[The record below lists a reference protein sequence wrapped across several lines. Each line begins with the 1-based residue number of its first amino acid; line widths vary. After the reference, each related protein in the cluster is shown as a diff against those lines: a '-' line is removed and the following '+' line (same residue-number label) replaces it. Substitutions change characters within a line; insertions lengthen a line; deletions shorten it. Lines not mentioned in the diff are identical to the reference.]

1 LFVAVNDGKTIYMT
15 TSANTTS
22 VPSLDLN
29 DGNRIP
35 QLGFG
40 VFQVPPR
47 ETASVITYALRTG
60 YRSIDTAAM
69 YRNEAGVGQAVA
81 DSSLARD
88 ELFITTKLGNPEHGH
103 DRALRAFEHSLE
115 QLGMDYVDLYLIH
128 WPRPSEGKFV
138 ETWKAFTELKADG
151 RARSIGVSNFRA
163 QDIEQIVE
171 ATGVTPAVN
180 QIELH
185 PRFAQSQLREL
196 HRARGILTEAWS
208 PLGQGSLIDDASIGA
223 IAARCERTPA
233 QVILRWHIQIGN
245 VVIPKSVTPARIEEN
260 FQLFDFELSDDDMQ
274 AIAGLDSAD
283 GRIGPDP
290 STFG

>member
-1 LFVAVNDGKTIYMT
+1 MT

-29 DGNRIP
+29 DNNHIP

-40 VFQVPPR
+40 VFQVPAD
-47 ETASVITYALRTG
+47 ETAEVVTHALRTG
-60 YRSIDTAAM
+60 YRSIDTAAA
-69 YRNEAGVGQAVA
+69 YRNEAGVGEAVA
-81 DSSLARD
+81 RSGLDRQQ
-88 ELFITTKLGNPEHGH
+88 LFITTKLANDNHGH

-138 ETWKAFTELKADG
+138 DTWKAFTELKQDG

-163 QDIEQIVE
+163 QDIEAIVD
-171 ATGVTPAVN
+171 ATGVAPAVN
-180 QIELH
+180 QVELH
-185 PRFAQSQLREL
+185 PRFQQAELRRA
-196 HRARGILTEAWS
+196 HRDRGILTEAWS
-208 PLGQGSLIDDASIGA
+208 PLGQGSLIDDSSIAA
-223 IAARCERTPA
+223 IAERYERTPA
-233 QVILRWHIQIGN
+233 QVILRWHVQLGN
-245 VVIPKSVTPARIEEN
+245 VVIPKSVTPERIEEN
-260 FQLFDFELSDDDMQ
+260 FQVFDFELSDDDMQ
-274 AIAGLDSAD
+274 AITGLDSPD